1 MSKAISVKKVFSK
14 EAQSY
19 IQELKNK
26 VLELNVEQPNFHG
39 QLEDLISTNHRLHR
53 LLSESEFSTSK
64 EFLVELNSRFESSIN
79 LLRGLKQEVDWITKE
94 LFLEV
99 INITSQIINEYCL
112 DRKIIEDKVS
122 LQNNLFNQISEHL
135 SKEPDEYTTF
145 FKINQSIGNSNNPN
159 IPNSI
164 TDTEI
169 DAINDPFQLEDSA
182 EALHLFDFDTEIDP
196 HDLDSEI
203 NYDDSENFLMIQLD
217 EDESLESL
225 DLFSDDSEELNPD
238 FFPELSSDIF
248 DSTVRDIALPSA
260 LSNPFPS
267 EPTKENSPQE
277 LNDTNLPNQE
287 VRLPIP
293 KLLADIFL
301 ESSSE
306 PLLGEEEDTE
316 IVEMVDE
323 EHEVVTVDE
332 DHLENDWDGFINLEF
347 STADVDTALEE
358 SPIYQSKSDD
368 CETAL
373 EESPIYQSQP
383 ANLPDRQ
390 IEEQDISY
398 EEFVNSASELEAENR
413 YESHGGDSHDSN
425 NHDVGN
431 TSGAEE
437 KDSPNPLSFRQIQ
450 HLVAKNDATI
460 RIPVIHLEVLGDL
473 SEELL
478 VRKGSLDVYLGQMR
492 VLSGEAQRHLQLL
505 ESDVSAQNQTAIAG
519 LQKSVER
526 IVNVLDL
533 TEQQT
538 YAMSQDVRHLRQ
550 NLRQVLKH
558 PISSLVRKFPRILRD
573 LSIQHGKQVEL
584 VVQGADISVERL
596 ISEIIAEPLE
606 VLLRNAFE
614 HGIESAYERQ
624 RQGKPVQG
632 KIEFI
637 VTQTDDSTI
646 IKISDDGNGVDIDK
660 IRNHVEHSAAIAGM
674 SGFSATDMADEQLVG
689 LIFEPNFHQAHSSS
703 SADTKPRLSDIRKK
717 LREFGGTI
725 SVSSQPRQGTQFTMV
740 LPHLL
745 SLTRVLL
752 IDINQMCLAMPS
764 KCVLAVIPINS
775 HNESY
780 LDQDALL
787 WRDRFLPIVRLDEV
801 LKLNCRHH
809 HQDALQVS
817 QTNPSINSER
827 SRPPHAVP
835 TFVIVQHENDL
846 FAMQTD
852 GCWNE
857 QEATFHQVEGDIL
870 LPQIFLGTVV
880 LGTNQAVALLNPAE
894 IVSQCLRSR
903 PNDAVLI
910 SHNSDL
916 DSLSSLSDFFSA
928 SDSEMDEN
936 NAEPDSELLPEP
948 ENLESSQLF
957 ISNQIKGQI
966 FNSSPRSQPPR
977 VLIVESSA
985 NIRRYLAMTLNKL
998 GFETYQAGG
1007 RRDAIAILR
1016 QCLEK
1021 EMSIETVI
1029 TDLEMPNREGFNLL
1043 SDIRDDQ
1050 QLQGLPV
1057 VVLNAQDNREDWQQA
1072 QELGADAYFSKPYQ
1086 AQELVDKLH
1095 QLLGN

>member
-26 VLELNVEQPNFHG
+26 VLELNVGQSNFHE
-39 QLEDLISTNHRLHR
+39 QLEDLIATNHRLHS
-53 LLSESEFSTSK
+53 LLADSEFGSSA
-64 EFLVELNSRFESSIN
+64 EFLAELNSRFESSIN
-79 LLRGLKQEVDWITKE
+79 LLRGLQQEVDWITKE

-112 DRKIIEDKVS
+112 DRKIIEDKIS

-135 SKEPDEYTTF
+135 SKEPDEYTSF
-145 FKINQSIGNSNNPN
+145 FKINQSADSSNNL
-159 IPNSI
+159 NSANGVV
-164 TDTEI
+164 DV
-169 DAINDPFQLEDSA
+169 DPDMLNDPFQLEDSA

-196 HDLDSEI
+196 HDLDAEI
-203 NYDDSENFLMIQLD
+203 NHEDSENFLMIQLD

-225 DLFSDDSEELNPD
+225 DLFSNDSEELNPNL
-238 FFPELSSDIF
+238 FPELSSNIF
-248 DSTVRDIALPSA
+248 DNTVGDIALPI
-260 LSNPFPS
+260 PFPS
-267 EPTKENSPQE
+267 EPIKENGTRP
-277 LNDTNLPNQE
+277 NDTYLPNQE

-306 PLLGEEEDTE
+306 PLLGEDEDTE
-316 IVEMVDE
+316 IVEMVDDD
-323 EHEVVTVDE
+323 HEVVTVND
-332 DHLENDWDGFINLEF
+332 DHLESDWDGFINLDF

-373 EESPIYQSQP
+373 EESPIYQSQS
-383 ANLPDRQ
+383 ANLPDHQ
-390 IEEQDISY
+390 IEEQSISY
-398 EEFVNSASELEAENR
+398 DEFVNSSSGQGAENR
-413 YESHGGDSHDSN
+413 YEFHGETTSQSHK
-425 NHDVGN
+425 HDVSN
-431 TSGAEE
+431 DFGAEE
-437 KDSPNPLSFRQIQ
+437 KDLSNLLSLRQSQ
-450 HLVAKNDATI
+450 QLVSTNDETI
-460 RIPVIHLEVLGDL
+460 RIPVSHLEVLGDL
-473 SEELL
+473 YEELL
-478 VRKGSLDVYLGQMR
+478 IRKGSLDVYLGQMR

-505 ESDVSAQNQTAIAG
+505 ESDVSDQNQTAIAG

-660 IRNHVEHSAAIAGM
+660 IRNYVEQSAAVAGM
-674 SGFSATDMADEQLVG
+674 SGFSAIDMTDEQLVG
-689 LIFEPNFHQAHSSS
+689 LIFEPSFHQTHSSS
-703 SADTKPRLSDIRKK
+703 SADTKPKLSDIRKK

-725 SVSSQPRQGTQFTMV
+725 SVSSQSGQGTQFTMV

-752 IDINQMCLAMPS
+752 IDINQICLAMPS
-764 KCVLAVIPINS
+764 QCVLAVIPIDS

-787 WRDRFLPIVRLDEV
+787 WRDRFLPIVHLDEV

-809 HQDALQVS
+809 HQDALQIS
-817 QTNPSINSER
+817 QTNPSNNSLER

-910 SHNSDL
+910 SHNA
-916 DSLSSLSDFFSA
+916 DFFSL
-928 SDSEMDEN
+928 D
-936 NAEPDSELLPEP
+936 
-948 ENLESSQLF
+948 
-957 ISNQIKGQI
+957 
-966 FNSSPRSQPPR
+966 
-977 VLIVESSA
+977 
-985 NIRRYLAMTLNKL
+985 
-998 GFETYQAGG
+998 
-1007 RRDAIAILR
+1007 
-1016 QCLEK
+1016 
-1021 EMSIETVI
+1021 
-1029 TDLEMPNREGFNLL
+1029 
-1043 SDIRDDQ
+1043 
-1050 QLQGLPV
+1050 
-1057 VVLNAQDNREDWQQA
+1057 
-1072 QELGADAYFSKPYQ
+1072 
-1086 AQELVDKLH
+1086 
-1095 QLLGN
+1095 

>member
-26 VLELNVEQPNFHG
+26 VLELNVGHSNFHE
-39 QLEDLISTNHRLHR
+39 QLEDLISTNHRLHS
-53 LLSESEFSTSK
+53 LLADSEFGTSK

-79 LLRGLKQEVDWITKE
+79 LLRGLQQEVDWITKE

-112 DRKIIEDKVS
+112 DRKIIEDKIS

-135 SKEPDEYTTF
+135 SKEQDEYTSF
-145 FKINQSIGNSNNPN
+145 FKINQSLDNPN
-159 IPNSI
+159 NLNSANSI
-164 TDTEI
+164 TDAEI

-182 EALHLFDFDTEIDP
+182 EALHLFDFDTEIDS

-203 NYDDSENFLMIQLD
+203 NHDDSENFLMIQLD

-225 DLFSDDSEELNPD
+225 DLFSNDSEELSPD

-248 DSTVRDIALPSA
+248 DSTAGDIALPPA
-260 LSNPFPS
+260 LSNPFPNES
-267 EPTKENSPQE
+267 IKENGAR
-277 LNDTNLPNQE
+277 LNGTHLPNQE

-306 PLLGEEEDTE
+306 PLLGEQEDTE

-323 EHEVVTVDE
+323 DHEVVTIDD
-332 DHLENDWDGFINLEF
+332 DHLESDWDGFINLDF

-373 EESPIYQSQP
+373 EESPIYQSQS
-383 ANLPDRQ
+383 ANLPDHQ
-390 IEEQDISY
+390 IEEQGISY
-398 EEFVNSASELEAENR
+398 EEFVNSSSEQEAEHR
-413 YESHGGDSHDSN
+413 YELQGETTSQESH
-425 NHDVGN
+425 NHDASN
-431 TSGAEE
+431 TVGAEE
-437 KDSPNPLSFRQIQ
+437 KNLSNPLSLRQGQQI
-450 HLVAKNDATI
+450 VSKNDATI
-460 RIPVIHLEVLGDL
+460 RIPVSHLEVLGDL

-505 ESDVSAQNQTAIAG
+505 ESDVSDQNQTAIAG

-660 IRNHVEHSAAIAGM
+660 IRNHVEQSAAVAGM
-674 SGFSATDMADEQLVG
+674 PGFSAMDMADEQLVG
-689 LIFEPNFHQAHSSS
+689 LIFEPSFHQAHSSS
-703 SADTKPRLSDIRKK
+703 SADTKPKLSDIRKK

-745 SLTRVLL
+745 SLMRILL
-752 IDINQMCLAMPS
+752 LDINQMCLAMPS
-764 KCVLAVIPINS
+764 QCVLAVIPIDS

-780 LDQDALL
+780 LEQDALL

-801 LKLNCRHH
+801 LKLNCRRH
-809 HQDALQVS
+809 HQDALQIS
-817 QTNPSINSER
+817 QTNPSSNSLER

-880 LGTNQAVALLNPAE
+880 LGTNQAMALLNPAE

-928 SDSEMDEN
+928 SDVETDNGEK
-936 NAEPDSELLPEP
+936 DSEFLPEP

-957 ISNQIKGQI
+957 ISSQIQGQI

-1007 RRDAIAILR
+1007 RTDAIAILR

-1021 EMSIETVI
+1021 ETGIEAVI

-1043 SDIRDDQ
+1043 SDIRDDR

-1057 VVLNAQDNREDWQQA
+1057 VVLNAQDNQDDWQQA

-1086 AQELVDKLH
+1086 AQELVDKLQ
-1095 QLLGN
+1095 QLLGS